1 MKKLIVI
8 ALLASVFSGS
18 AFAAMDA
25 AQSAKCADIIKGLKK
40 KAADQAAAA
49 PGDAEKTKDAK

>member
-25 AQSAKCADIIKGLKK
+25 AQSAKCQDIIKGLKK
-40 KAADQAAAA
+40 KAGDQAAAGSGEA
-49 PGDAEKTKDAK
+49 KDAKDAK